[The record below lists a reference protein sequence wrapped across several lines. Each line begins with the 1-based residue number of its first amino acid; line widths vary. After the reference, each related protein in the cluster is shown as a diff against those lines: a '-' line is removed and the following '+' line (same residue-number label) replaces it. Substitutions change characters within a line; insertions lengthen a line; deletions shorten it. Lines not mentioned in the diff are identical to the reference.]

1 MDVTVTVLNLV
12 HTKKGE
18 SVLMLKNLLLLKLWF
33 KLGFLTYLI
42 IDHHSG
48 LEDASN
54 IMRVIS
60 LKNYCESTRVVIQLL
75 QYQNKVT
82 MASRVMICTMHN
94 VYFVQYDV
102 PVSFLAQVLDTG
114 TYFFSLYILRI
125 LAFYAPNLVYD
136 TGSYFGGNHG
146 SRVWKSLKL
155 KKVYFPRTRASWDK
169 YMFNRIVFF

>member
-1 MDVTVTVLNLV
+1 
-12 HTKKGE
+12 
-18 SVLMLKNLLLLKLWF
+18 
-33 KLGFLTYLI
+33 
-42 IDHHSG
+42 
-48 LEDASN
+48 
-54 IMRVIS
+54 MRVIS

-136 TGSYFGGNHG
+136 TGE
-146 SRVWKSLKL
+146 
-155 KKVYFPRTRASWDK
+155 K
-169 YMFNRIVFF
+169 YHQRWR